1 MWFWSL
7 GHGCGVI
14 SVQDF
19 FSGFFFCIHIQYDF
33 SVCYFMSYPV
43 GFFCVCSIFALA

>member
-1 MWFWSL
+1 MVLFLSRISL
-7 GHGCGVI
+7 V
-14 SVQDF
+14 V
-19 FSGFFFCIHIQYDF
+19 FFFCIHIQYDF